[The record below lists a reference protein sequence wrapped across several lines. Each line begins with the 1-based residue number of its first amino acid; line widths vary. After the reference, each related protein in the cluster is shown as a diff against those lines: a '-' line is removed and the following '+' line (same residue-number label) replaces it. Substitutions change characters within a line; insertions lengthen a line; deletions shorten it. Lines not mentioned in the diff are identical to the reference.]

1 MGSPNGNTY
10 TWTQGRR
17 LAGITN
23 SSKNISYEYN
33 SDGIRTSKTV
43 NGVTTDYV
51 LEGSNII
58 YQNDGTNQLWF
69 AYDASGKLTGFTLKQ
84 GNAAEQNYYYAR
96 NVQGDITA
104 IYDETGTIISFY
116 QYDAWGKFL
125 GIFGN
130 QTIGGLNPV
139 RWGK

>member
-17 LAGITN
+17 LKQITN
-23 SSKNISYEYN
+23 GSDSISYEYN

-69 AYDASGKLTGFTLKQ
+69 TYDAAGKLTGFTLKQ

-96 NVQGDITA
+96 NYQGDITA

-116 QYDAWGKFL
+116 SMTHGASSL
-125 GIFGN
+125 VSSA
-130 QTIGGLNPV
+130 TRP
-139 RWGK
+139 